1 MSILDPN
8 YIFREKE
15 NTNYFY
21 LTDFFFH
28 LPSQMA
34 LCVPAEESPAETT
47 VCVRYTQRRGLAT
60 KFCRRHLEGSGLRG
74 KNMVF
79 CNSKFC
85 VLSFARRRSYST
97 LMIPQSIADV
107 CAHSWLWEGLHLIYI
122 QFKIHYDLVSPTL
135 GFRHSINFTGL
146 GKMAFNFPESMS
158 SSRHQF
164 HGDAYLL
171 GFFQLPHLQ
180 HIFIMLFNELLKT
193 KFLKKSILCF
203 WVFFERIKKLL
214 KDSRIQH
221 SLNLWHYP

>member
-1 MSILDPN
+1 
-8 YIFREKE
+8 
-15 NTNYFY
+15 
-21 LTDFFFH
+21 
-28 LPSQMA
+28 MA

-47 VCVRYTQRRGLAT
+47 VYVRYTQRRGLAT

-135 GFRHSINFTGL
+135 GFWYSINFTGL

-221 SLNLWHYP
+221 SLNLWHYQ

>member
-28 LPSQMA
+28 RPSQMA